1 MRIKVR
7 HAHIRKICFLQKESE
22 TSLTAMIT
30 CCGFK
35 KKRTFKIEFEFLSFK
50 SVIILSKNIK
60 QGEEVESQ
68 EFYDFISHEM
78 IRKGTIKKNLG
89 KVRVGWG

>member
-1 MRIKVR
+1 MP
-7 HAHIRKICFLQKESE
+7 HAKWDLLPWPGIEHMSFVLKRGFVTTGQPGK
-22 TSLTAMIT
+22 SL
-30 CCGFK
+30 CK
-35 KKRTFKIEFEFLSFK
+35 H
-50 SVIILSKNIK
+50 ILSKNIK